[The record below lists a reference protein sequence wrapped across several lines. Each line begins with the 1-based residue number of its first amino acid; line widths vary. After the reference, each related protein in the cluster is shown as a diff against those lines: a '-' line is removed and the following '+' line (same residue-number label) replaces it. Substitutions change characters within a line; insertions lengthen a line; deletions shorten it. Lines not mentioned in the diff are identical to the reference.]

1 MKINPKESLTVT
13 FSIDPSAMSSLPRI
27 VFCFVL
33 FFFLKSFFSLFGP
46 PPFFLFLLFSRLLVQ
61 WTQWRDLKITKRP
74 VKRSS
79 WWENKKTNKKK
90 PNKKVAVPQ
99 LSTAICRCCS
109 FFLPSFAE
117 FYRVFVNAKFSCK
130 KISSVL
136 LLIYFFLP
144 ARLLSVFEWFG
155 IDFSPVFTQMF
166 SVHRPDFEQTII
178 LTPPSNGS
186 EQHIKKQ

>member
-79 WWENKKTNKKK
+79 WWENKTKKK
-90 PNKKVAVPQ
+90 NQTKKSPFRNFPRRFAAVV
-99 LSTAICRCCS
+99 L

>member
-33 FFFLKSFFSLFGP
+33 FFFFEIVLLSLRSTAIFPFSSLFSFTRSMDSMKGP
-46 PPFFLFLLFSRLLVQ
+46 QNNKATSKAQLLMRKQ
-61 WTQWRDLKITKRP
+61 
-74 VKRSS
+74 
-79 WWENKKTNKKK
+79 NKKK
-90 PNKKVAVPQ
+90 NQTKKSPFRNFPRRFAAVV
-99 LSTAICRCCS
+99 LFFTEFCRV
-109 FFLPSFAE
+109 LPSFCE
-117 FYRVFVNAKFSCK
+117 CQVQLQ

>member
-79 WWENKKTNKKK
+79 WWENKKKTKK
-90 PNKKVAVPQ
+90 NQTKKSPFRNFPRRFAAVV
-99 LSTAICRCCS
+99 LFFTEFCRV
-109 FFLPSFAE
+109 LPSFCECQVQLQKNKLRPLTHLFLFACTFIERFWMIWNRFFPSFYSNVLCSPTWFRANDHFDAAE
-117 FYRVFVNAKFSCK
+117 
-130 KISSVL
+130 
-136 LLIYFFLP
+136 
-144 ARLLSVFEWFG
+144 
-155 IDFSPVFTQMF
+155 
-166 SVHRPDFEQTII
+166 
-178 LTPPSNGS
+178 
-186 EQHIKKQ
+186 

>member
-79 WWENKKTNKKK
+79 WWENKTKKK
-90 PNKKVAVPQ
+90 TKQKSRRSATFHGDLP
-99 LSTAICRCCS
+99 LLF